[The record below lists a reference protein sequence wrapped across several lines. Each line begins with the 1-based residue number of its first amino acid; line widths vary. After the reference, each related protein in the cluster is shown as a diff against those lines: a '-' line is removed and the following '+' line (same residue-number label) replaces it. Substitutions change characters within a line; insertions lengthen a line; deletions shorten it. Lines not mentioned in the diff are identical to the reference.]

1 LLGTGIVVLI
11 LVVKVVVVVVFVAFR
26 TRVEMPVVV
35 VVVVLDVVDV
45 VCPHLLA
52 VASESRVPL
61 FLYAGSQSLPPHLY
75 LPRGMQIRLVQAL
88 RVNVSHR
95 TYRQ

>member
-1 LLGTGIVVLI
+1 MGIVVII
-11 LVVKVVVVVVFVAFR
+11 LVDVVVVVVVVFVAFH

-35 VVVVLDVVDV
+35 VVVVLDVVNV
-45 VCPHLLA
+45 VCLHLLA
-52 VASESRVPL
+52 EASENRVPSVHMADSH
-61 FLYAGSQSLPPHLY
+61 YLPPHLY